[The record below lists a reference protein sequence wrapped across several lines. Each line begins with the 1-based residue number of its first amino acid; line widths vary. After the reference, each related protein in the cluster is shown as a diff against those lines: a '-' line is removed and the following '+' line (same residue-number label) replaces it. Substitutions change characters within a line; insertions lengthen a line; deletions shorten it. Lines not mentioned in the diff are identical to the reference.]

1 MVITRVAPL
10 SCAKVAGLLYLVMG
24 LIFGGIVSLV
34 ALAGG
39 FAASQGEAGGAA
51 AFAGGL
57 FGIGAVIL
65 LPICYAAIGFVMTLI
80 MTALFNVAVG
90 MVGGIEMDV
99 K

>member
-10 SCAKVAGLLYLVMG
+10 SCAKVAGLLYLVLG

-39 FAASQGEAGGAA
+39 FAAGESGGAFMGA
-51 AFAGGL
+51 L
-57 FGIGAVIL
+57 FGVGAVIL
-65 LPICYAAIGFVMTLI
+65 LPICYGALGFVMWLI
-80 MTALFNVAVG
+80 ITWLFNVAVG

>member
-24 LIFGGIVSLV
+24 LIFGAIVSLA
-34 ALAGG
+34 ALVG
-39 FAASQGEAGGAA
+39 FAASHASGAGGGSFFGA
-51 AFAGGL
+51 L
-57 FGIGAVIL
+57 FGVGAVIL
-65 LPICYAAIGFVMTLI
+65 LPICYGAFGFVMTLI